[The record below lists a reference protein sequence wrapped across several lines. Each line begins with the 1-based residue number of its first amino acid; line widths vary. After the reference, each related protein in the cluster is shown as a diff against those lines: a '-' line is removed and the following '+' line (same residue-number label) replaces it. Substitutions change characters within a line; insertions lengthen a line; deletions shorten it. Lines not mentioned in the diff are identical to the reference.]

1 MTIYPNVIKRAIKQ
15 TVKNTVKKALTVST
29 LSLMLVSL
37 SSLSTISYAQD
48 AVSLDDLLNQLEQG
62 KVTQTKQ
69 NQARESEFKGKVNQ
83 QQNMLDDMSYQRDN
97 ALVLSIQLEQ
107 NFADN
112 EINLAN
118 KVEALDKRLGELKE
132 LFGVL
137 QQVSGD
143 TRSKFQTSVI
153 SAQIPGRGEFL
164 DEFAQSMGS
173 SSKLASINE
182 IERLWFELQRE
193 MTQSGKVTTFNR
205 EVVLANGDRKNAEVT
220 RVGGFNLISNGKYL
234 EYIDE
239 TGTVAE
245 LIRQPSNRYLASTSD
260 LIESDGKTTAFALDP
275 TGGSIL
281 SLLVQAPD
289 LKERVDQGGPVGY
302 IILAIGFVGLL
313 IALER
318 LISLVFIG
326 SKVERQLKSS
336 TASSDNPLGRV
347 MQVKDNNPNLDTETL
362 ELKLSESILR
372 EVPKLSKRLTLIK
385 IISVV
390 APLIGL
396 LGTVT
401 GMINTFQAIT
411 LFGTGDP
418 KLMAGGISQALVTT
432 VLGLVVA
439 IPMVFIFA
447 YLNGRS
453 RNIVNILQQESTGLI
468 AERAERAELAQ
479 SNELAGQGV

>member
-1 MTIYPNVIKRAIKQ
+1 MKRIKKPFSCL
-15 TVKNTVKKALTVST
+15 VLALST
-29 LSLMLVSL
+29 LLAMA
-37 SSLSTISYAQD
+37 TAT
-48 AVSLDDLLNQLEQG
+48 AVFAKPASDLDDLLAQVAAGQIA
-62 KVTQTKQ
+62 Q
-69 NQARESEFKGKVNQ
+69 NSENKAREAQFKAKLSEQDQLLVQASKE
-83 QQNMLDDMSYQRDN
+83 RDEQID
-97 ALVLSIQLEQ
+97 LSNQLEQ
-107 NFADN
+107 NFQNNELALADQSDA
-112 EINLAN
+112 LN
-118 KVEALDKRLGELKE
+118 KSLGELKE

-137 QQVSGD
+137 QQVAGD
-143 TRSKFQTSVI
+143 TRSKFETSVI
-153 SAQIPGRGEFL
+153 SAEFEGRGEFL

-173 SSKLASINE
+173 TSKLASIEE

-193 MTQSGKVTTFNR
+193 MTESGKVQQFTR
-205 EVVLANGDRKNAEVT
+205 EVVIANGKKVNQEIT
-220 RVGGFNLISNGKYL
+220 RVGGFNLIADGKYL

-245 LIRQPSNRYLASTSD
+245 LIRQPSERFLTT
-260 LIESDGKTTAFALDP
+260 TTALSNSNGDVVPFALDP

-281 SLLVQAPD
+281 GLLVQAPD
-289 LKERVDQGGPVGY
+289 IQERIEQGG
-302 IILAIGFVGLL
+302 AIGYVILGLGLIGLL
-313 IALER
+313 IAIQR
-318 LISLVFIG
+318 FISLFLTG
-326 SKVERQLKSS
+326 AKVNRQLKSDQ
-336 TASSDNPLGRV
+336 ASSDNPLGRV
-347 MQVKDNNPNLDTETL
+347 MLVQEQNPTADTETL

-372 EVPKLSKRLTLIK
+372 EVPKLSSKLTLIK

-447 YLNGRS
+447 LLNSRS
-453 RNIVNILQQESTGLI
+453 RNIINVLQLQSAGII
-468 AERAERAELAQ
+468 AERAEK
-479 SNELAGQGV
+479 GV